1 MIRVSASTSSS
12 RKPRSSNAFS
22 RAALPRGL
30 KMHHPRAGGD
40 RGAAASRPFSCPH
53 NGWFGVGSCPLCTP
67 AKAGAQCGKAA
78 LEFWAPAFAGVHIPI
93 ANSRSL
99 PTVRHPGLDPG
110 SRFLRHRIAS
120 TESGTPDQVR
130 GDEKGLVGN
139 RSFPICAP
147 RRRPG
152 PRASESRPLLVALWT
167 PAFAGAHTCNGSNRS
182 KSRFCSSGCCAR

>member
-53 NGWFGVGSCPLCTP
+53 NGWFGVVSGHSVTH
-67 AKAGAQCGKAA
+67 
-78 LEFWAPAFAGVHIPI
+78 F
-93 ANSRSL
+93 
-99 PTVRHPGLDPG
+99 RHPGLDPG
-110 SRFLRHRIAS
+110 SRFLTRSLTSAS
-120 TESGTPDQVR
+120 SGTPDQVR

-182 KSRFCSSGCCAR
+182 LADGSYSSFVIPAKAGTQRAGVATGLPFSRE